1 MSRKT
6 KFVVGSLAVGV
17 AAVGLFLY
25 SRNASAKEEGLKT
38 VEIVRGT
45 IVDKALAVGQ
55 IVPDQEIQV
64 KSQISGIVKQCFV
77 EIGDVVVPGQPLFSI
92 SPDPTPVELADAS
105 RRVELAQVAY
115 DRAQQDLERTK
126 SLWSGGILARD
137 AFDARQKDF
146 EHARITL
153 EQETDKLQ
161 LLKEGRIQRKVGGV
175 DSVIRASTAGTV
187 LERKVNPGDPVVPL
201 TSFQEG
207 TVMLTLADMKTLEFR
222 GTVDEIDVGKLKE
235 GQEVR
240 IQVGAVPGSSVIG
253 TLTRVAPKA
262 RDKEGA
268 TVFDVEAAIDAAKSS
283 ITLRAGYSAN
293 ADVIIQEKQDVLL
306 VPDASALDDGL
317 ASVRA
322 TAAAGRR
329 ASEEGDRGWSLRR
342 TESRGRR
349 RAERRRQGRP
359 ASGQGSRVRGAGY
372 LGNYLRQF
380 LRDMRAQKL
389 RLFLTIFGLV
399 WGTAAVTLMLAFGEG
414 LHRQVMVAQKGLGD
428 AIVIAWP
435 SRTAGTVAGP
445 AARTQDPAGRR
456 GHGDVP
462 QRGRGPRED
471 QPEVSTSG
479 SRMSWRRSPC
489 RSTSQA
495 RTGSGPCAA

>member
-1 MSRKT
+1 MSKRK

-25 SRNASAKEEGLKT
+25 SKNASAKEEGMKT

-77 EIGDVVVPGQPLFSI
+77 EVGDRVEPGQPLFSI

-105 RRVELAQVAY
+105 RRVELAQVGY
-115 DRAQQDLERTK
+115 DRAEQDLERTK

-153 EQETDKLQ
+153 EQEKDKLQ

-175 DSVIRASTAGTV
+175 DSVIRASTSGTV

-240 IQVGAVPGSSVIG
+240 IQVGALPGSSVIG
-253 TLTRVAPKA
+253 KLTRIAPKA

-268 TVFDVEAAIDAAKSS
+268 TVFDVEAEIDAEKATF
-283 ITLRAGYSAN
+283 TLRAGYSAN

-306 VPDASALDDGL
+306 VPERLVTMEKEKASVELPGVKPEDEPVKKEIEVGLSDGL
-317 ASVRA
+317 NLEVV
-322 TAAAGRR
+322 AGL
-329 ASEEGDRGWSLRR
+329 SEGDKVV
-342 TESRGRR
+342 
-349 RAERRRQGRP
+349 QRP
-359 ASGQGSRVRGAGY
+359 A
-372 LGNYLRQF
+372 
-380 LRDMRAQKL
+380 K
-389 RLFLTIFGLV
+389 
-399 WGTAAVTLMLAFGEG
+399 
-414 LHRQVMVAQKGLGD
+414 
-428 AIVIAWP
+428 
-435 SRTAGTVAGP
+435 
-445 AARTQDPAGRR
+445 
-456 GHGDVP
+456 
-462 QRGRGPRED
+462 
-471 QPEVSTSG
+471 EVE
-479 SRMSWRRSPC
+479 
-489 RSTSQA
+489 
-495 RTGSGPCAA
+495 